1 MNNDCM
7 LDGQRIR
14 MAWGRFTNQKDTAES
29 PPEVEDRPT
38 LDVFLMMSLSFKTG
52 DKIPRKLHH
61 GLRPLEFVLGRPK
74 LNRIH
79 GANAWK
85 PFDEVQP

>member
-1 MNNDCM
+1 
-7 LDGQRIR
+7 

-38 LDVFLMMSLSFKTG
+38 LDVF
-52 DKIPRKLHH
+52 H